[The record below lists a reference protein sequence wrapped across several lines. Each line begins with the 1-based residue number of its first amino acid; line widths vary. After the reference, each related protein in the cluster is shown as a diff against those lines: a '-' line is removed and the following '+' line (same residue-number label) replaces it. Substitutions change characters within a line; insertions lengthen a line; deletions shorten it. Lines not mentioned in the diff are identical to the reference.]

1 MSRAL
6 KQLVAA
12 TARTTSG
19 WTMLWSLLVVFA
31 TMPLVACSEQREDI
45 SRSEQYRSMV
55 GAEFRVVEAVA
66 AYGIYRYPQQDE
78 VLYATII
85 PGVGIAGPEI
95 AYKKDVPK
103 GTVLSIQK
111 VVKIGRL
118 LGSRIDYIVVANN
131 DSLPKDVEV
140 HVEMRRGNEGNGLSL
155 NSSIY
160 VRIK

>member
-1 MSRAL
+1 MSRTL
-6 KQLVAA
+6 KKLVAA

-19 WTMLWSLLVVFA
+19 WTMVWSLLVVLA
-31 TMPLVACSEQREDI
+31 TMPLVACSEQREDV
-45 SRSEQYRSMV
+45 SHLEPYRSMV
-55 GAEFRVVEAVA
+55 GAEFRVVGDVA
-66 AYGIYRYPQQDE
+66 AYGIYRYPQRDE

-95 AYKKDVPK
+95 AYKKNIPK
-103 GTVLSIQK
+103 GTVLSILK

-118 LGSRIDYIVVANN
+118 LSSRMDYIVATNN
-131 DSLPKDVEV
+131 DSLPKDTEI
-140 HVEMRRGNEGNGLSL
+140 HVEMRRGNEGNELLL